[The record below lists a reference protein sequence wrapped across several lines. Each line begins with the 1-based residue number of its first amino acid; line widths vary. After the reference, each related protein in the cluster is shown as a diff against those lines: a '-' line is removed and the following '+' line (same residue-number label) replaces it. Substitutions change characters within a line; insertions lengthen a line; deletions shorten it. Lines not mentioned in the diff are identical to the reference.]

1 MSIHATVAFPP
12 APNYARRTPPS
23 VPIVMLELYTTIS
36 LTILAVA
43 AALFFIKWRLE
54 VREVEALRL
63 FSEIKEVIISASV
76 GGYYYRNIKTGA
88 EEFSLNLIKILN
100 LNKKIKNF
108 TQFAKIFG
116 SDGDNLLLL
125 LEKLKKGEQEN
136 FVFNCKLRSDENT
149 HHIQCLGNRVDS
161 DDGNVGGVIIW
172 FYDVSEYIQEIK
184 RLTSQNNRIKN
195 ESRDYLNIFNS
206 LPIPVWWRNNDFS
219 IRHCNLT
226 YSHIVNNSDDIGS
239 EEKIPDLDENLR
251 SMLQMAVK
259 NNRTLHMKKHMVV
272 NGERRFFDISESAV
286 ASGDG
291 IIGFA
296 SDITSQENIEKEL
309 GRHISAHA
317 DLLESSSSAMAIYGP
332 DTKLKFYN
340 NAFVKLWGF
349 TEKFLDSNPTYS
361 EILEILREKRKLPEQ
376 ADFKK
381 FRNEQLQLF
390 KDLINTHNEF
400 FYLPDGKA
408 LRVIVIPHALGGLL
422 FAYEDMTDR
431 LAMERSYNTLIA
443 VQKETLDNL
452 REGVAVFGRDGMLKL
467 YNPTYA
473 KMWPDEIA
481 MLDNSPYSRDLIEK
495 SKNLFDYGD
504 DWEGFISKWTARP
517 TTKTPILNR
526 IERTDGKVIEK
537 LVVMLPDGDFLLSYE
552 DVTDSIL
559 AERSLRERN
568 EALEAADDLK
578 TEFLANVS
586 YELRTPLTSI
596 MGFSEVLEA
605 GHFGALNKQ
614 QAEYVKGIH
623 DSSNQLMSLINDVLD
638 LASIE
643 AGYMVLDA
651 REFDV
656 YEVIAYVV
664 KSVKERCKASGIKL
678 SVKCAKDIGTIV
690 GDEKRIKQIIYNIIG
705 NSLKFTQRGGE
716 ITIGAEENSKGEV
729 VIWVEDTG
737 VGIANSEKPKVFD
750 RFFKS
755 SSALSA
761 KKSGTGLGLSVV
773 KNIVE
778 LHGGKVNL
786 ESTEGEGTTVRCVF
800 KRKNTKLLKRVG

>member
-1 MSIHATVAFPP
+1 MLFSSDATLGILA
-12 APNYARRTPPS
+12 
-23 VPIVMLELYTTIS
+23 MLELYTIIPQII
-36 LTILAVA
+36 LTA
-43 AALFFIKWRLE
+43 AAVLFFIKWRME
-54 VREVEALRL
+54 VQEVEKFRL
-63 FSEIKEVIISASV
+63 FSQVQEVINSASI
-76 GGYYYRNIKTGA
+76 GGYYYWDGKGGV

-100 LNKKIKNF
+100 LHKKIKNF
-108 TQFAKIFG
+108 SQFSKIFG
-116 SDGDNLLLL
+116 TDSKNLLELV
-125 LEKLKKGEQEN
+125 EKLKKGEQEN
-136 FVFNCKLRSDENT
+136 FVINCKYKAADVTRYL
-149 HHIQCLGNRVDS
+149 QCLGNRIDS
-161 DDGNVGGVIIW
+161 SDGISGVVIW
-172 FYDVSEYIQEIK
+172 FYDVSEYIQVIK
-184 RLTSQNNRIKN
+184 KLTSQNNRIKN
-195 ESRDYLNIFNS
+195 EARDYLNIFNA
-206 LPIPVWWRNNDFS
+206 LPIPVWWRNKDFS

-226 YSHIVNNSDDIGS
+226 YSHIVNNNDDVTT
-239 EEKIPDLDENLR
+239 EAKIPDLDENLR
-251 SMLQMAVK
+251 SMSQMAVK
-259 NNRTLHMKKHMVV
+259 NKRTLHMKKHMVV

-286 ASGDG
+286 VNGEG
-291 IIGFA
+291 VIGFA
-296 SDITSQENIEKEL
+296 SDITNQENIEKEL

-317 DLLESSSSAMAIYGP
+317 DLLESSSSAMAIYGL

-349 TEKFLDSNPTYS
+349 SEKFLNSNPTYG
-361 EILEILREKRKLPEQ
+361 EVLETLREKRKLPEQ

-381 FRNEQLQLF
+381 FRNEQMQLF
-390 KDLINTHNEF
+390 KNLINTHNEF

-443 VQKETLDNL
+443 VQRETLDNL
-452 REGVAVFGRDGMLKL
+452 REGVAVFGRDGVLKL

-473 KMWPDEIA
+473 QMWPDEIPL
-481 MLDNSPYSRDLIEK
+481 LDSRPHSTDLLTK
-495 SKNLFDYGD
+495 SKHLFNYGD
-504 DWEGFISKWTARP
+504 DWEAFRSKWTERP
-517 TTKTPILNR
+517 TTKMPILNR
-526 IERTDGKVIEK
+526 VERTDGKVIEK
-537 LVVMLPDGDFLLSYE
+537 LVVRLPDGDFLLSYE
-552 DVTDSIL
+552 DVTDSML

-568 EALEAADDLK
+568 EALEEADELK

-596 MGFSEVLEA
+596 MGFSEVLEG

-614 QAEYVKGIH
+614 QQEYVKGIH

-656 YEVIAYVV
+656 YGVISSVA

-678 SVKCAKDIGTIV
+678 SVQCTKDIGTIV

-705 NSLKFTQRGGE
+705 NSIKFTQRGGS
-716 ITIGAEENSKGEV
+716 ITIGADENEKGEV

-737 VGIANSEKPKVFD
+737 VGIAKSEKTKVFD

-773 KNIVE
+773 KNILE
-778 LHGGKVNL
+778 LHGGKVKL
-786 ESTEGEGTTVRCVF
+786 ESSEGEGTTVKCFF
-800 KRKNTKLLKRVG
+800 KRKNPKLLK